1 VQGAS
6 RESLA
11 SLRDVLAQQTGSAS
25 AADLQK
31 VADSLFD
38 VVTLLANEGAVRRAL
53 SDPAT
58 PADAK
63 VGFVDTL
70 FRDRLEATSLELVR
84 ETARQR
90 WSSPRDVVDAL
101 EALAVETSLQRAET
115 NGVLDEVEDE
125 LFRFER
131 IMDGQ
136 PELRAALTDRNL
148 PAERK
153 SDLLHR
159 LLDDRVA
166 DVTLS
171 LILRAVLS
179 PRGRTVER
187 VLDEFTELA
196 AKRRER
202 LIARVTSA
210 VALTDDQQ
218 TALTEALKRE
228 FDRDIRL
235 QLVVD
240 PDILGGLTVRIGDE
254 LIDGSVLRHLGAAHR
269 RLTGGSGPRA

>member
-1 VQGAS
+1 MQGAS

-11 SLRDVLAQQTGSAS
+11 SLRDALAEQTGSTR
-25 AADLQK
+25 AADLQQL
-31 VADSLFD
+31 ADTLFE
-38 VVTLLANEGAVRRAL
+38 VVTLFANEGAVRRAL
-53 SDPAT
+53 SDPAID
-58 PADAK
+58 ADAK
-63 VGFVDTL
+63 VSFVDRL
-70 FRDRLEATSLELVR
+70 FGQRLDAISLELVR
-84 ETARQR
+84 QTARLR

-101 EALAVETSLQRAET
+101 EALAVETSLQRAEAD
-115 NGVLDEVEDE
+115 GVLDEVEDE

-148 PAERK
+148 AADRK
-153 SDLLHR
+153 SQLLHT
-159 LLDDRVA
+159 LLDGKVSE
-166 DVTLS
+166 VTLS
-171 LILRAVLS
+171 LILRAVLA

-210 VALTDDQQ
+210 VALSEEQQ
-218 TALTEALKRE
+218 SALAEALKRE